1 MIMKTSIGTG
11 AAPFDVVCIPA
22 FRDNYIWVL
31 RHEGKAVVVD
41 PGDAVPVAAY
51 LLQENLQLAA
61 ILVTHHHADHQGG
74 VAELT
79 RQHGAVDVYG
89 PSAESIT
96 GLTRPLQGGEVL
108 SIPAIGTEI
117 TVLPVPGHTLGHLAY
132 QAGLRLFCGDT
143 LFGAGCGR
151 LFEGSPA
158 QMASSLALLASM
170 PDETEVFCAHEY
182 TEMNLRFAR
191 AVEPGN
197 EAVVARQIAAAATR
211 ARGEST
217 VPSSMAL
224 EKATNP
230 FLRCREPAVVEAA
243 RLRGCADDDPVA
255 VFATI
260 RAWRNE
266 F

>member
-1 MIMKTSIGTG
+1 MIMKSSIGAG
-11 AAPFDVVCIPA
+11 MAAFDVACIPA

-31 RHEGKAVVVD
+31 RHGDKAVVVD
-41 PGDAVPVAAY
+41 PGDAAPVTTY
-51 LLQENLQLAA
+51 LLQENLK
-61 ILVTHHHADHQGG
+61 LVAMLITHHHADHQGG
-74 VAELT
+74 VAALLQ
-79 RQHGAVDVYG
+79 QHGPVDVFG
-89 PSAESIT
+89 PAAESIT
-96 GLTRPLQGGEVL
+96 GLTRPLQGGEIL
-108 SIPAIGTEI
+108 SFTAIESEI
-117 TVLPVPGHTLGHLAY
+117 RVLPVPGHTLGHLAY
-132 QAGLRLFCGDT
+132 QAGTRLFCGDT

-158 QMASSLALLASM
+158 EMANSLALLAAM
-170 PDETEVFCAHEY
+170 PEDTEVFCAHEY

-191 AVEPGN
+191 VVEPGN

-217 VPSSMAL
+217 VPSTMAL

-230 FLRCREPAVVEAA
+230 FLRCREPAVVDAA
-243 RLRGCADDDPVA
+243 RQRGCTASDPVA
-255 VFATI
+255 VFTAI